1 MNEILVKAPAKL
13 NLHLQVISKRS
24 DEFHDLRTLF
34 TNIDLFDDLFF
45 KITDEKVELKETEP
59 INDNLVLK
67 AANILKKRTKCTKG
81 VEISL
86 LKRIPVQKGLGGGSS
101 DAAATLIV
109 LNKLWD

>member
-24 DEFHDLRTLF
+24 DEFHELRTLF

-45 KITDEKVELKETEP
+45 KITDEKVELKEKEP

-67 AANILKKRTKCTKG
+67 AANILKQRTKFYYYFITPQQCNHH
-81 VEISL
+81 
-86 LKRIPVQKGLGGGSS
+86 QSS
-101 DAAATLIV
+101 YFMVNNHHSA
-109 LNKLWD
+109 

>member
-45 KITDEKVELKETEP
+45 NWFGP
-59 INDNLVLK
+59 LVYTCRK
-67 AANILKKRTKCTKG
+67 
-81 VEISL
+81 
-86 LKRIPVQKGLGGGSS
+86 
-101 DAAATLIV
+101 
-109 LNKLWD
+109 